1 MFNQLWSWWDYL
13 LSSVWVNLPLHQY
26 RLVFTGLGDVWWSMI
41 DLFGIVPPST
51 DSWPLNVSSAV
62 ITKSFLGIS
71 FFFFFFF
78 FQGWIHSKI
87 QRLQSEDVERS
98 LSVRDTTVSFSES
111 QSLCCEMLKFKWVRI
126 FYITVFS
133 VIFCL
138 FYSFIACLPF
148 CFTKEC
154 LFSI

>member
-13 LSSVWVNLPLHQY
+13 LSSVWVSLPLHQY
-26 RLVFTGLGDVWWSMI
+26 RLVFTGLGDVWWSNDRLIWQCSTEYWFMAI
-41 DLFGIVPPST
+41 KRVLSSDHKVLFGDLF
-51 DSWPLNVSSAV
+51 
-62 ITKSFLGIS
+62 
-71 FFFFFFF
+71 FFSFFF
-78 FQGWIHSKI
+78 FQGWIHFKI